1 MTKLLGTFAFLL
13 MVANAMAQSKPIS
26 IQKKK
31 DSARLQIDSIRNLPP
46 LEVRSVRASEN
57 SPFAISNLNKASIQ
71 QLNYEQDLPFVL
83 QNTPSVVVNSDAGTG
98 VGYTGLRIRGSDGT
112 RINVTLNGI
121 PYNDAESMITYFVDL
136 PDFSSSL
143 NSVQIQR
150 GVGTSTNGAGAFG
163 ASINLATN
171 NYNPEKYLSLQS
183 SVGSFNTL
191 KNTLQ
196 LGTGLLNNHFTI
208 DGRLSNI
215 SSDGYMDRAS
225 SKLKSFYVSSTY
237 WGNNSSL
244 RLNVFSG
251 WEKTYQSWYGVPEE
265 LLATQRTYNPAGM
278 EKLDAPYKNQT
289 DNYKQTHYQLFYNK
303 TINKKLSW
311 NTATFLT
318 RGKGYYE
325 EYKGGVL
332 LSDYITNSPSNYINA
347 IRINPNAIID
357 LVRRK
362 WLDNNFYG
370 QIASIVY
377 EEGNNKYTLGGAWN
391 TYDGLHYGRLPY
403 LKSIGI
409 DPNYNYYFN
418 NAIKKDLNTY
428 IKWNHQ
434 INSALSSFVDF
445 QYRNVAHNMYG
456 FDHNPDL
463 IVKRNFNFFN
473 PKAGLFYK
481 SKNTN
486 YYTSI
491 AIAHKEPNRDDFEAA
506 TNEQPKQEVLTDF
519 ETGFTTK
526 KKNFEYGANIY
537 LMYYKNQLVLT
548 GKINDI
554 GAYTRTNVPKSKRIG
569 IELVENWKLNSFI
582 TSTGN
587 ITLSQNKIDAFTE
600 YFDDYDAG
608 GQAFI
613 LHKNTDITLSPNL
626 TANHTL
632 GIQLSNKW
640 KLNLVNKYVSKQYLD
655 NTQNESRT
663 LKAYFLQ
670 DIHIS
675 HNIISKP
682 KWAMQ
687 IQFYANNVFNKLY
700 EPNGYTYSYVYGG
713 ATNTSNNYFP
723 MAGRN
728 YWLSLKI
735 DLK

>member
-1 MTKLLGTFAFLL
+1 MTKLLGTFAFLFI
-13 MVANAMAQSKPIS
+13 VANGMAQTKQLSTPKS
-26 IQKKK
+26 K
-31 DSARLQIDSIRNLPP
+31 DSIKTFTDSIRNLPP

-57 SPFAISNLNKASIQ
+57 SPFAISNLNKTSIQ
-71 QLNYEQDLPFVL
+71 QLNYGQDLPFVL
-83 QNTPSVVVNSDAGTG
+83 QNTPSLVVNSDAGTV
-98 VGYTGLRIRGSDGT
+98 VGYTDLRIRGSDGT

-183 SVGSFNTL
+183 SAGSFNTL

-196 LGTGLLNNHFTI
+196 LGTGLLNNHFTM
-208 DGRLSNI
+208 DGRVSNI
-215 SSDGYMDRAS
+215 SSNGYMDRAN

-237 WGNNSSL
+237 WGNKSSL
-244 RLNVFSG
+244 RLNIFSG

-278 EKLDAPYKNQT
+278 EKPDAPYKNQT
-289 DNYKQTHYQLFYNK
+289 DNYQQTHYQLFYNK
-303 TINKKLSW
+303 TINSKLSW
-311 NTATFLT
+311 NTAVFLT

-325 EYKGGVL
+325 EYKGGVQ
-332 LSDYITNSPSNYINA
+332 LSDYIINPPSNSINA
-347 IRINPNAIID
+347 IRINPYAIID

-370 QIASIVY
+370 QIASLVY
-377 EEGNNKYTLGGAWN
+377 EEGKNKFTLGGAWN

-403 LKSIGI
+403 LQSIGI
-409 DPNYNYYFN
+409 QPNFNYYFN
-418 NAIKKDLNTY
+418 NAIKKDVNTY

-434 INSALSSFVDF
+434 ITNALSSFVDI
-445 QYRNVAHNMYG
+445 QYRNVAHNMFG
-456 FDHNPDL
+456 FDHTPDL
-463 IVKRNFNFFN
+463 IIKRHFNFFN

-506 TNEQPKQEVLTDF
+506 INEQPKQEVLTDI

-526 KKNFEYGANIY
+526 KGNFEWGANIY
-537 LMYYKNQLVLT
+537 LMYYKDQLVLT

-569 IELVENWKLNSFI
+569 IELVENWKLNSFM
-582 TSTGN
+582 TSAGN

-632 GIQLSNKW
+632 GIKFNTKW
-640 KLNLVNKYVSKQYLD
+640 NLNLVSKYVSKQYLD
-655 NTQNESRT
+655 NTQNEARL

-670 DIHIS
+670 DIHLS

-682 KWAMQ
+682 KWSML

-700 EPNGYTYSYVYGG
+700 EPNGYTYSYIYGG
-713 ATNTSNNYFP
+713 TTTTSNNYFP

-728 YWLSLKI
+728 YWLSVKI